1 MRQWR
6 ERVRDGLC
14 IECGLPW
21 KTVGVGGTRNT
32 CPDCRAAYERKSTR
46 RILIGAALFTLG
58 TILHIVVAVVY

>member
-1 MRQWR
+1 MSRWR

-32 CPDCRAAYERKSTR
+32 CTDCRAVYERKSTR
-46 RILIGAALFTLG
+46 RIRIGCTLFALG
-58 TILHIVVAVVY
+58 TILQIVVAVAY